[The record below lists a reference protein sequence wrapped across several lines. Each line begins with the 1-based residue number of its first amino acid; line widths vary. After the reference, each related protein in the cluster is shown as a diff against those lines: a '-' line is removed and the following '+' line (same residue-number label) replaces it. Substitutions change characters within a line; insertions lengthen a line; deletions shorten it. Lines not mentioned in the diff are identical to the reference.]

1 MAKFHMTVEENVG
14 YAKRMIVDSIWKEA
28 HLEGINATF
37 PQTQEIYDGRS
48 VAGLSVEGT
57 VAINNLKHA
66 WFYLLESLN
75 KPLTIDTLKSFNREI
90 GSGII
95 RNSGEF
101 RTFIAMISGCDY
113 RPAVPSEKDAQDLID
128 EIDSLEG
135 EMSGLVAFAKI
146 AKMQLFP
153 DGNKRTA
160 QLVANKIL
168 IASGAGVLSVPIEEK
183 QNLGM
188 MLVDYYTGDDLNKF
202 VDYLRETCLH
212 GMVFENR

>member
-1 MAKFHMTVEENVG
+1 MTVEENVD

-28 HLEGINATF
+28 HLEGIGATF

-66 WFYLLESLN
+66 WFYLLNTLN
-75 KPLTIDTLKSFNREI
+75 NPLTIDTLKSFNREI

-113 RPAVPSEKDAQDLID
+113 RPPVPNVNDAECLID
-128 EIDSLEG
+128 EIKSLDG
-135 EMSGLVAFAKI
+135 ETSGLVAFAKI

-168 IASGAGVLSVPIEEK
+168 IASGAGVFSVPIEEK
-183 QNLGM
+183 QNFGM
-188 MLVDYYTGDDLNKF
+188 MLLDYYVSDDIDKF

-212 GMVFENR
+212 GMVFEDQ

>member
-1 MAKFHMTVEENVG
+1 MTIDENVD

-66 WFYLLESLN
+66 WWFLL
-75 KPLTIDTLKSFNREI
+75 DTLKDPLSIETLKTLNREI

-95 RNSGEF
+95 RNSGVF
-101 RTFIAMISGCDY
+101 RTFVAMISGCDY
-113 RPAVPSEKDAQDLID
+113 RPPIPSAEGAQQLLE
-128 EIDSLEG
+128 EIMSINDN
-135 EMSGLVAFAKI
+135 EMRGLAAFAKI
-146 AKMQLFP
+146 AKMQLFS

-168 IASGAGVLSVPIEEK
+168 IGSGCGVFSVPVEEK
-183 QNLGM
+183 QNFGTR
-188 MLVDYYTGDDLNKF
+188 LVDYYINDDLDNF
-202 VDYLRETCLH
+202 IIYLCKSCLH
-212 GMVFENR
+212 GMVFEDR